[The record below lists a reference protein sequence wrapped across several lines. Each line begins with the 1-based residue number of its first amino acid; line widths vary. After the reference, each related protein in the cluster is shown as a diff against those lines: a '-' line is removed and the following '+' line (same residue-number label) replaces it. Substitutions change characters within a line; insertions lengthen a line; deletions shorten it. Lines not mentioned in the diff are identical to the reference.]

1 MRYTRVALLPMAAT
15 CVLPFATP
23 AIAELWQHPSGCLV
37 CAGRGS
43 RPGLPEFLD
52 HESAPVSAP
61 LHPERHR
68 WHPRRGVAGTSSR

>member
-1 MRYTRVALLPMAAT
+1 MRYTRVARLPMAAT

-23 AIAELWQHPSGCLV
+23 AIAELWQHPSGCLS
-37 CAGRGS
+37 CARVEVPDPT
-43 RPGLPEFLD
+43 PGYD

-68 WHPRRGVAGTSSR
+68 RHPRRGVAGTSSR